1 MSDAII
7 TATDRPPAA
16 PDADFAFHI
25 DFARGKGSP
34 SRIFRA
40 TSEFIRA
47 CERLDH
53 ELVRS
58 VDSSIE
64 AVLVLEDVEASSL
77 KTWLRTTLRATDDQ
91 ALKDLDWK
99 PLIGKYLVR
108 AKYLALKWVD
118 DESERPRSL
127 QDLREG
133 IRELA
138 AETDVRQLP
147 DYAPP
152 SPDALIDA
160 VRGFQNVKDALTTDD
175 RATYITPDSGSIEL
189 NLSVRIDV
197 DEIEQLA
204 IARTIEQPVA
214 RMILA
219 VKKPDYLGRSQW
231 EFRLGKRSF
240 TASVLDEEWLRRF
253 QGRQVDVR
261 PGDALECDV
270 QVVYV
275 YGYDNELLR
284 ERLAVIQVHDV
295 LQDRWVQGDLLDGE

>member
-1 MSDAII
+1 MRDAIV
-7 TATDRPPAA
+7 TATERPPSA
-16 PDADFAFHI
+16 PDADFAFYI
-25 DFARGKGSP
+25 DFAKGEGSP

-58 VDSSIE
+58 VDSSIQ

-99 PLIGKYLVR
+99 PLI
-108 AKYLALKWVD
+108 AKYLALTWVD
-118 DESERPRSL
+118 EEGDRPRSL

-133 IRELA
+133 IRKLA

-160 VRGFQNVKDALTTDD
+160 VQGFQNVKDALTSKD
-175 RATYITPDSGSIEL
+175 RATYITPESGSVEL

-204 IARTIEQPVA
+204 VARTLEQPVA

-240 TASVLDEEWLRRF
+240 TASVLDEDWLRRF

-270 QVVYV
+270 QITYA

-284 ERLAVIQVHDV
+284 ERLAIMQVHDV
-295 LQDRWVQGDLLDGE
+295 LQDRWVQGDLLEGE